1 MKASVHRTDIR
12 EDRQA
17 ATQEVHRATVQAMT
31 GAVQA
36 TTEAALLLD
45 PAIAEA
51 VHHTEA
57 VAAVTAEAA
66 DPLQEAA
73 TAGVHQEVTDDN
85 KAYI

>member
-17 ATQEVHRATVQAMT
+17 ATQEVHRATVQAMR

-66 DPLQEAA
+66 VPLQEAA
-73 TAGVHQEVTDDN
+73 TAGVHQEVTDVN
-85 KAYI
+85 KTDI

>member
-1 MKASVHRTDIR
+1 MKASVHRTDIQ

-36 TTEAALLLD
+36 TTEAALLD

-66 DPLQEAA
+66 VPLQEAA
-73 TAGVHQEVTDDN
+73 TAGVHQEVTDVN
-85 KAYI
+85 KTDI